1 VLLWYKKLV
10 LKLFDRY
17 ILKEIA
23 PPFFIGITVYTFV
36 LLMNQI
42 LLLSEMFIA
51 RGVPA
56 STILSLLFYL
66 VPSLLAFTI
75 PMAILMG
82 VLAGLS
88 RLSSDEEITA
98 FRTLGVG
105 QRQILRPVLVF
116 SICGWLITSFFTL
129 YLAPQSNYK
138 WIKTLSQSVKLEAQF
153 NVNPR
158 EFYDRIP
165 RTALF
170 VQDIGEENLWKN
182 IFVHFSYPSQ
192 EPRIIF
198 AEKGR
203 VNLFPDKKRATL
215 ELQKGI
221 IHSSNVS
228 NPENYSMTAFKR
240 LEEELD
246 VRSLFVGIST
256 EKKAREKDINEL
268 LSDIKDTKREL
279 GKIGN
284 SDKDSIDFKQ
294 NKRKLIK
301 YLVEAHKKFALPF
314 ACIIFAF
321 LGISLG
327 VSTKKGGRTSGFTLS
342 IVIIVIYY
350 ILITAGENIA
360 VNEGIKPW
368 LGMWGPNILLAG
380 LSVYAFT
387 YSRRESQFMRS
398 LFNAF
403 SKKSKPKVRKKT
415 SKSSLALPRIYIRFP
430 NIIDRYIIK
439 KYISIFLLVFLSL
452 LCVFIIIT
460 FFESIDNVYEHE
472 KSLTLFYEYIW
483 FKIPEFIHY
492 VLPVAALSSA
502 LLCLGILTKFNE
514 VTAMKSSGMS
524 VFRIIVPILVL
535 SIIIS
540 FFSFYIQENI
550 LPFSSKKAEETWNQ
564 INDVPPRSYN
574 RLDRRWVMG
583 KNGDRMYYYNYFD
596 QDRAV
601 FRGMIILDLDTKS
614 WVLERRIYAE
624 SAELINNKLI
634 LSHLWERRFE
644 QNKPVSFS
652 KQEKRELKVMEEKSY
667 FIKGMKKANQM
678 HYGEL
683 KDYINKL
690 KASHFE
696 TTRYEVD
703 LQYKIS
709 FPLATFVIV
718 LLGIPFA
725 FTMGKRGTL
734 VGIGMSFVIVII
746 YWGAIGIFKSL
757 GYAGYISPFLGAWG
771 PNLIFGLIGLYMIF
785 SLRT

>member
-1 VLLWYKKLV
+1 MWYKKLV

-56 STILSLLFYL
+56 STVLSLLFYL
-66 VPSLLAFTI
+66 IPSLLAFTI

-88 RLSSDEEITA
+88 RLSSDAEITA

-105 QRQILRPVLVF
+105 QRQILRPVLIF

-138 WIKTLSQSVKLEAQF
+138 WIKTLSQSVNLEAQF

-170 VQDIGEENLWKN
+170 VQDIGEGNLWKN

-228 NPENYSMTAFKR
+228 NPENYSMTVFKR

-279 GKIGN
+279 GKLGS
-284 SDKDSIDFKQ
+284 SDKNSIDFKQ

-301 YLVEAHKKFALPF
+301 YLVETHKKFALPF

-403 SKKSKPKVRKKT
+403 SKKSKPKVKKKT
-415 SKSSLALPRIYIRFP
+415 SKGSLTLPRIYIRFP

-439 KYISIFLLVFLSL
+439 KYISLFLLVFLSL

-524 VFRIIVPILVL
+524 VFRIIVPVLVL

-601 FRGMIILDLDTKS
+601 FRGMTILDLDTKS

-652 KQEKRELKVMEEKSY
+652 KQEKRELKVMEPKSY
-667 FIKGMKKANQM
+667 FIKGMKEANQM

-683 KDYINKL
+683 KDYIDKL
-690 KASHFE
+690 KVSHFE
-696 TTRYEVD
+696 TTRHEVD
-703 LQYKIS
+703 LHYKIS

-785 SLRT
+785 NLRT

>member
-1 VLLWYKKLV
+1 MLLWYKKLV

-56 STILSLLFYL
+56 STVLSLLFYL
-66 VPSLLAFTI
+66 IPSLLAFTI

-88 RLSSDEEITA
+88 RLSSDAEITA

-105 QRQILRPVLVF
+105 QRQILRPVLIF

-138 WIKTLSQSVKLEAQF
+138 WIKTLSQSVNLEAQF

-170 VQDIGEENLWKN
+170 VQDIGEGNLWKN

-228 NPENYSMTAFKR
+228 NPENYSMTVFKR

-279 GKIGN
+279 GKLGS
-284 SDKDSIDFKQ
+284 SDKNSIDFKQ

-301 YLVEAHKKFALPF
+301 YLVETHKKFALPF

-403 SKKSKPKVRKKT
+403 SKKSKPKVKKKT
-415 SKSSLALPRIYIRFP
+415 SKGSLTLPRIYIRFP

-439 KYISIFLLVFLSL
+439 KYISLFLLVFLSL

-524 VFRIIVPILVL
+524 VFRIIVPVLVL

-601 FRGMIILDLDTKS
+601 FRGMTILDLDTKS

-652 KQEKRELKVMEEKSY
+652 KQEKRELKVMEPKSY
-667 FIKGMKKANQM
+667 FIKGMKEANQM

-683 KDYINKL
+683 KDYIDKL
-690 KASHFE
+690 KVSHFE
-696 TTRYEVD
+696 TTRHEVD
-703 LQYKIS
+703 LHYKIS

-785 SLRT
+785 NLRT

>member
-1 VLLWYKKLV
+1 LWYKKLV

-56 STILSLLFYL
+56 NTVLSLLFYL
-66 VPSLLAFTI
+66 IPSLLAFTI

-88 RLSSDEEITA
+88 RLSSDAEITA

-105 QRQILRPVLVF
+105 QRQILRPVLIF
-116 SICGWLITSFFTL
+116 SICGWLVTSFFTL

-182 IFVHFSYPSQ
+182 IFVHFSYPPQ

-221 IHSSNVS
+221 IHSSNIS
-228 NPENYSMTAFKR
+228 NPENYSMTVFKR

-268 LSDIKDTKREL
+268 LRDIKDTKREL

-284 SDKDSIDFKQ
+284 SDKNSIDFKQ

-301 YLVEAHKKFALPF
+301 YLVEVHKKFALPF

-403 SKKSKPKVRKKT
+403 SKKSKPKVKKKT
-415 SKSSLALPRIYIRFP
+415 RKGSLILPRIYIRFP

-472 KSLTLFYEYIW
+472 KSLTLFYRYIW

-524 VFRIIVPILVL
+524 VFRIIVPVLVL

-564 INDVPPRSYN
+564 INDVPPRNYN

-601 FRGMIILDLDTKS
+601 FRGMTILDLDTKS

-683 KDYINKL
+683 KDYIDKL
-690 KASHFE
+690 KVSRFE

-703 LQYKIS
+703 LHYKIS

-725 FTMGKRGTL
+725 FSMGKRGTL

-785 SLRT
+785 NLRT